1 MNRDEFSKATG
12 IHPETLRKYERD
24 FQIEIPRDEKNNRIY
39 GQKETDTFLMLKKAL
54 ETKSVKELKIELGLI
69 DKTIESNVPNINN
82 EVVQEKNTGVQN
94 ACMTDEIKELSEIIQ
109 GVYTDVQQLKN
120 TDIQEIKS
128 NFLQVNET
136 AFSELSIMAK
146 RISELSY
153 QLGNFESSL
162 KYEKE
167 KYHDLISK
175 YESEKRLI
183 SDFSSKTIDEL
194 KSSLS
199 NKDEILTQKDLQLK
213 DKDKEIEDLKK
224 SLEKEKSKTLFQ
236 KIFPKGA

>member
-24 FQIEIPRDEKNNRIY
+24 FLIEIPRDEKNNRIY
-39 GQKETDTFLMLKKAL
+39 GLKETDTFLMLKKAL
-54 ETKSVKELKIELGLI
+54 ETKSVKELKIELGII
-69 DKTIESNVPNINN
+69 DKNIESNTPNKN
-82 EVVQEKNTGVQN
+82 EVVQEKNTGVQSD
-94 ACMTDEIKELSEIIQ
+94 CISDEIKELSEIVQ
-109 GVYTDVQQLKN
+109 VVYTDVQQLKN

-167 KYHDLISK
+167 KYQDLILK
-175 YESEKRLI
+175 YDSEKRMI
-183 SDFSSKTIDEL
+183 SDFSSKSIDEL
-194 KSSLS
+194 KISLS
-199 NKDEILTQKDLQLK
+199 NKDNLINEKDYKLK
-213 DKDKEIEDLKK
+213 EKDKEIEELKK
-224 SLEKEKSKTLFQ
+224 ALEKEKSKSIFQ
-236 KIFPKGA
+236 KVFSKGA